1 MIYYNKILQYIV
13 VQYKIYRIVIIIKV
27 PGQRFGNI
35 TINDSEIN
43 IKSRLNLFYW
53 SKKKKKHFNSVK
65 YNYIYYKKY
74 KSFQF

>member
-43 IKSRLNLFYW
+43 IQSRLNLFYW
-53 SKKKKKHFNSVK
+53 SKKKKKNL
-65 YNYIYYKKY
+65 
-74 KSFQF
+74 Q